1 MAKHAPTWLIQF
13 PSLVKA
19 EQREALQREILGAER
34 ERMGREIGE
43 ALEAMTSE
51 TPLALIFEDLH
62 WGDPSTLDL
71 ISALARRR
79 EPAKLMLV
87 CTYRPV
93 EVVLSNSSLKGLK
106 QDLQIHQLCS
116 EIALERLEESTLADY
131 MAAELSRGDL
141 PPGLATLIYHHS
153 GGNGLFI
160 VANRQG
166 MLTSGLIA
174 PDKD

>member
-1 MAKHAPTWLIQF
+1 
-13 PSLVKA
+13 
-19 EQREALQREILGAER
+19 
-34 ERMGREIGE
+34 
-43 ALEAMTSE
+43 MTSE
-51 TPLALIFEDLH
+51 TPLEWIFEDLH

-116 EIALERLEESTLADY
+116 EIALERLEEPSIAEYLATGF
-131 MAAELSRGDL
+131 SRGNL
-141 PPGLATLIYHHS
+141 PAGLATLIYRHS
-153 GGNGLFI
+153 GGDALCIGGI
-160 VANRQG
+160 V
-166 MLTSGLIA
+166 
-174 PDKD
+174 P